1 MSQYVVTM
9 RWFVESDESLE
20 DEMKNLNIE
29 AKNEKVLDILRHR
42 TNGSESCGSCPTRN
56 NESATILNW
65 KDFYDKKPIYMNIE
79 KTKSTTD

>member
-20 DEMKNLNIE
+20 NEMKNLSIKD
-29 AKNEKVLDILRHR
+29 KNEKVLDILRHR